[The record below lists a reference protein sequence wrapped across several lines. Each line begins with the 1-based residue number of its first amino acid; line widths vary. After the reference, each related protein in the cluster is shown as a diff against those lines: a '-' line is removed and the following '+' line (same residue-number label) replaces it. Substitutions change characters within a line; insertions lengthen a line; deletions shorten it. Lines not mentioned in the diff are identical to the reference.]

1 MSKIDNY
8 IDFLYLKEEMI
19 HEEELSGLVKSITPQ
34 NKTKSMIQNISNS
47 LDEKDIEGSIK
58 KVKRVLM
65 PMPKIKLS
73 KIDNFMNSKY
83 KDYFKLKRT
92 ANVILNNSIPGVSKN
107 MLDVASSFIVI
118 SSMVAKKS
126 ESNKDPKE
134 LMKRNIKDF
143 VVKVRSFYDD
153 DEEEVKGGNSP
164 DSKVNKDM
172 LVGYATI
179 AIGIVLAVGVA
190 KSMLVI
196 VSAVFSFWTLLIV
209 GTFIV
214 IWRLAIEGMKTG

>member
-153 DEEEVKGGNSP
+153 DEEEVKGDNSP